1 MKKLE
6 LFIGQFDETVP
17 QKRKIEN
24 KPYVGY
30 SVEEDK
36 VVYTELPNLEYIE
49 GTIYDTEAVTD
60 LTEDS
65 VLAEANRGKTGTIS
79 ITRSINNY
87 GTLTLPFDLYTTIG
101 TPLENCTIQRFVGV
115 EDLGNNQ
122 QDLQF
127 ESFIPTKEDPMV
139 AGYPYRIY
147 SNGNVVPSPMTFE
160 DVTLKVIRNNECASV
175 THGNWTITGII
186 TKELLSEGTYMM
198 LADGRLAQ
206 GSYSSYMSGL
216 RYYLVKHD

>member
-87 GTLTLPFDLYTTIG
+87 GTLTLPFDLYTTTG

-115 EDLGNNQ
+115 EDLGNN
-122 QDLQF
+122 
-127 ESFIPTKEDPMV
+127 
-139 AGYPYRIY
+139 
-147 SNGNVVPSPMTFE
+147 
-160 DVTLKVIRNNECASV
+160 
-175 THGNWTITGII
+175 
-186 TKELLSEGTYMM
+186 
-198 LADGRLAQ
+198 
-206 GSYSSYMSGL
+206 
-216 RYYLVKHD
+216 